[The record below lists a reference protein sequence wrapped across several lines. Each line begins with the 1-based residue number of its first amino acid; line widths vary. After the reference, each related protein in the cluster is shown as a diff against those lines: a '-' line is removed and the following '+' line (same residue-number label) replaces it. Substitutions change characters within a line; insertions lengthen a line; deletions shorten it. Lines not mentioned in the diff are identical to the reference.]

1 MAIPNDE
8 KKERVLKAI
17 DHIDIHGV
25 PERRRSI
32 KYDLLFNGTLY
43 PPKYVIELA
52 DLYEDGVLK
61 DTAGNRIDMH
71 SLLESLGFQIL
82 YPTNGTD
89 REQYN
94 RPFPSK
100 TVLVLE
106 QEKTKFIPKLEPS
119 KRSREYNNY
128 RDDEKDT
135 IVYEYLFHSMSHRWL
150 DEHILGI
157 PLDKRTGHESMNI
170 LHFIGLK
177 DKHKGIFKDYSINEA
192 IGMLSQQGTEFSLV
206 IKSLQRYEQKGVLKE
221 IENRYTYAA
230 LGEIET
236 SVLTDSVTKE
246 ITETEKEQIY
256 KSRIGQSAFKKAL
269 LAVEKRC
276 SLCGVSDE
284 RFLIASHI
292 KPWSQSSH
300 QERLDI
306 NNGLLLCPNHDAVF
320 DKGFIS
326 FNEKGEI
333 IISNSLGE
341 PTRLSLSINS
351 TMKVAFNEKQLKYIK
366 WHRENLFRV
375 EQLA

>member
-1 MAIPNDE
+1 MEIHASV
-8 KKERVLKAI
+8 KKERILKAI
-17 DHIDIHGV
+17 EYIDIHGV

-52 DLYEDGVLK
+52 NMQDLK
-61 DTAGNRIDMH
+61 DKNGNKIGMH
-71 SLLESLGFQIL
+71 RFLENLGFKIL
-82 YPTNGTD
+82 YYPKD
-89 REQYN
+89 EIERAQFKY
-94 RPFPSK
+94 PSHPENK
-100 TVLVLE
+100 LVSEHKSL
-106 QEKTKFIPKLEPS
+106 KYISKLEPS
-119 KRSREYNNY
+119 KRSREYNY
-128 RDDEKDT
+128 YSDEEKDS
-135 IVYEYLFHSMSHRWL
+135 IIYEYLFNSTSHRWL

-157 PLDKRTGHESMNI
+157 ALDKRTGHESMNI

-177 DKHKGIFKDYSINEA
+177 DKHKGILKDYSIYEA
-192 IGMLSQQGTEFSLV
+192 LGILEQQDKEFNLV
-206 IKSLQRYEQKGVLKE
+206 IQSLQRYHQRSVLKAN
-221 IENRYTYAA
+221 ENGATDAA

-236 SVLTDSVTKE
+236 TILTDSVNKE

-269 LAVEKRC
+269 LAAEKRC

-300 QERLDI
+300 QERLDV

-326 FNEKGEI
+326 FNDNGEML
-333 IISNSLGE
+333 ISNSLDE
-341 PTRLSLSINS
+341 STRLFLNINS
-351 TMKVAFNEKQLKYIK
+351 TMKVAFNDRQLKYIK
-366 WHRENLFRV
+366 WHREKLFRA